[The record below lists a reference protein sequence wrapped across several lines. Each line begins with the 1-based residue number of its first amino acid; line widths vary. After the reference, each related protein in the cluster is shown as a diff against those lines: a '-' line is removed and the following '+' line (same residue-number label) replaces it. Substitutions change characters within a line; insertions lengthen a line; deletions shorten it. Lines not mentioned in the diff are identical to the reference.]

1 MELPDKTH
9 PLADHWMHGEGAYQL
24 KLEKTQFKT
33 SECICCVLLVLQRQK
48 RFKSITTCVLQGIE
62 CSPTLSG

>member
-9 PLADHWMHGEGAYQL
+9 PLADHWMRGEGAYQL

-33 SECICCVLLVLQRQK
+33 SEC
-48 RFKSITTCVLQGIE
+48 TCAGLGMLQGQTALKK
-62 CSPTLSG
+62 CCLVSCRGLMFTPLLG

>member
-33 SECICCVLLVLQRQK
+33 SECTCAVIVVLHKNALKNV
-48 RFKSITTCVLQGIE
+48 
-62 CSPTLSG
+62 TLCPAGY